1 MITFLRKLFIK
12 NYQDTNSPKVREAHG
27 ILASCG
33 GVIINLIL
41 FTFKLV
47 IGIITLSMSVISD
60 AINNL
65 TDFFSCIVNL
75 IGFKVASKPADKN
88 HPFGHE
94 RIEYLSGLII
104 SFVIVACGLLLIY
117 SSVSTLMEGQSEI
130 SINIYTFIILGVSIL
145 VKLLLGLFYRGL
157 GKVINSVSLKAAMQD
172 SINDVIVT
180 SFVLISSIIQY
191 FYPSLWYLDASVSIV
206 VALFVLFAGAKMIKE
221 TSAPL
226 IGVRPEASNVLSI
239 KEEVL
244 KIDGVIG
251 VHDMLFHSYGPTK
264 VYLTLHIEV
273 NGNLNLFSAHDIADN
288 VEHFINEKF
297 SIDATVHID
306 PIDVESKEYQKLSLD
321 LKNILL
327 DINKDFTFHDLRIV
341 KTHGG
346 NRICFDI
353 ALPIDTKCDKDKLT
367 QNIKTKLNGEYKD
380 YEIDINIDDNY
391 MG

>member
-33 GVIINLIL
+33 GILINLLL
-41 FTFKLV
+41 FTFKLL
-47 IGIITLSMSVISD
+47 IGIITLSMSIISD

-75 IGFKVASKPADKN
+75 IGFKVASKPADKD

-117 SSVSTLMEGQSEI
+117 SSVSTLMEGSSEI
-130 SINIYTFIILGVSIL
+130 SINIYSFIILGVSIL
-145 VKLLLGLFYRGL
+145 IKLLLGLFYRGL
-157 GKVINSVSLKAAMQD
+157 GKAINSVSLKASMQD
-172 SINDVIVT
+172 SLNDVIVT
-180 SFVLISSIIQY
+180 SFVLICSIIQFY
-191 FYPSLWYLDASVSIV
+191 FPSLWYLDASVSIV
-206 VALFVLFAGAKMIKE
+206 VALFVLFAGIKMIKE

-273 NGNLNLFSAHDIADN
+273 NGNLNLFNAHEIADN
-288 VEHFINEKF
+288 VEHYIKEKF
-297 SIDATVHID
+297 LIDATVHID
-306 PIDVESKEYQKLSLD
+306 PIDIESSDYQKLSRD
-321 LKNILL
+321 LKVVLKE
-327 DINKDFTFHDLRIV
+327 INKDFSFHDLRIV
-341 KTHGG
+341 RAHGC
-346 NRICFDI
+346 NKICFDL
-353 ALPIDTKCDKDKLT
+353 ALPIDYKCDKAILINT
-367 QNIKTKLNGEYKD
+367 IKTKLNNEYENYK
-380 YEIDINIDDNY
+380 IDINIDDNY
-391 MG
+391 LG